1 MEYVLIERVYTC
13 KACKKT
19 QVTEKTTGRL
29 PAVCPKCDPKKRRT
43 VDRRAARNKT
53 RREGKKRKV
62 TAGDMHNAQ
71 RLAVGMSL
79 HETVE
84 DAARWAGIDPDVS
97 PVEFFQ
103 EIAKKH
109 YSEVTTGSVADLGKR
124 MVSVMNLML
133 FTVLESIDEIAP
145 RDRVAGLRQLASAR
159 DLLVGNVE
167 RAQFAQINLSV
178 IGSDGEAVDLTAT
191 ETGQGEHVQH

>member
-1 MEYVLIERVYTC
+1 M
-13 KACKKT
+13 
-19 QVTEKTTGRL
+19 
-29 PAVCPKCDPKKRRT
+29 
-43 VDRRAARNKT
+43 
-53 RREGKKRKV
+53 
-62 TAGDMHNAQ
+62 
-71 RLAVGMSL
+71 
-79 HETVE
+79 
-84 DAARWAGIDPDVS
+84 
-97 PVEFFQ
+97 
-103 EIAKKH
+103 
-109 YSEVTTGSVADLGKR
+109 ADLGKR

-191 ETGQGEHVQH
+191 ESGQGEHVQH